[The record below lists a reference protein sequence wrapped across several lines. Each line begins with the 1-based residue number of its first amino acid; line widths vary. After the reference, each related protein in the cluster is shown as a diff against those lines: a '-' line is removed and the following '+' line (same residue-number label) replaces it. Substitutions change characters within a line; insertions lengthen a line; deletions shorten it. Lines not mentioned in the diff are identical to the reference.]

1 MPTNDVLLSEEQRVE
16 LSSIAQSRSLPSG
29 YVFRARLILMLAE
42 GASFNTIKRQ
52 LRTTAPT
59 ISRWKAR
66 FLDSGMDGTGYSSP
80 GSIGQRADTGLAG
93 QNSVGL
99 PVRSRGMDRHIGVA
113 ANWRRSWVSA
123 KTLCI
128 GPGKRPD

>member
-1 MPTNDVLLSEEQRVE
+1 LLSEEQRVE
-16 LSSIAQSRSLPSG
+16 LSSIAQSRSLPAG

-66 FLDSGMDGTGYSSP
+66 FLDSGMDGLDTHKPRQPSNMFSVKPTEHQCRSQYNLRDAA
-80 GSIGQRADTGLAG
+80 GS
-93 QNSVGL
+93 
-99 PVRSRGMDRHIGVA
+99 H
-113 ANWRRSWVSA
+113 
-123 KTLCI
+123 
-128 GPGKRPD
+128 

>member
-1 MPTNDVLLSEEQRVE
+1 VLPSEEQRVE
-16 LSSIAQSRSLPSG
+16 TEEHRPVSFSARWICVSR
-29 YVFRARLILMLAE
+29 RLILMLAE

-66 FLDSGMDGTGYSSP
+66 FLDSGMDGLDTHHP
-80 GSIGQRADTGLAG
+80 GQSASVLTPTLRARILSATR
-93 QNSVGL
+93 
-99 PVRSRGMDRHIGVA
+99 RSRGMDRHIGVA

-123 KTLCI
+123 KTLCV